1 MNKPV
6 NNTRYYEIFGVDK
19 NATQQEIRKSY
30 RKLAV
35 KLHPD
40 KGGDPA
46 KFQEMQNAYEVLSD
60 PKKREIYDK
69 YGEEGIKEGM
79 GNSNVDFDPFDFFG
93 GFPFGGGRSR
103 QNVKR
108 KCKAKLIQMHISLE
122 NAYNGGRKEVEY
134 DRRIICTKCKGTGS
148 SNPNAKTTC
157 SKCNGTGMRLVVQR
171 HGPMIMQTQTTCDEC
186 NGEGKIIKDK
196 CKECKGKM
204 VKNIKRKIGIDIDKG
219 VPDGHRYTMG
229 GEGDEYPEIETG
241 DLVVEIFLDKHKDF
255 IRKGADLVYKTEIS
269 LLEALTGVKIA
280 ITHLDGRRI
289 LIYTEPGEIIQP
301 EKLKTVSELGMPFFN
316 RPYKYGNLYL
326 DFQIIFPDK
335 LTNEQTAKIIEIL
348 NNEKINKIGK
358 LPKDIEKYTLED
370 YDASETNSSYKGGKK
385 EDWKGDISDDDNKKV
400 NCKNCNNQ

>member
-1 MNKPV
+1 MA
-6 NNTRYYEIFGVDK
+6 I
-19 NATQQEIRKSY
+19 
-30 RKLAV
+30 

-79 GNSNVDFDPFDFFG
+79 GNSSGVDFDPFDFFGG

-108 KCKAKLIQMHISLE
+108 KCKAKLVELRITLE
-122 NAYNGGRKEVEY
+122 NSYNGGRKEVEY
-134 DRRIICTKCKGTGS
+134 DRRVICTKCKGTGS
-148 SNPNAKTTC
+148 SNPDAKTTC
-157 SKCNGTGMRLVVQR
+157 SKCNGSGMRLVVQR

-204 VKNIKRKIGIDIDKG
+204 VKTIKRKIGIDIDKG

-229 GEGDEYPEIETG
+229 GEGDEYPDIETG
-241 DLVVEIFLDKHKDF
+241 DLVIEIFLEKHKDF
-255 IRKGADLVYKTEIS
+255 IRKGADLIYKCEIS

-289 LIYTEPGEIIQP
+289 LIYTNPGEIIQP
-301 EKLKTVSELGMPFFN
+301 EKLKTVTELGMPFFN
-316 RPYKYGNLYL
+316 SPYRFGNLYL
-326 DFQIIFPDK
+326 DFQIVFPDK
-335 LTNEQTAKIIEIL
+335 LSEEQNKKISEIL
-348 NNEKINKIGK
+348 SNDRINKVGN
-358 LPKDIEKYTLED
+358 LPKNIEKYTMED
-370 YDASETNSSYKGGKK
+370 YNASETNSSYKGGKK
-385 EDWKGDISDDDNKKV
+385 EDWRGDDDDDDEEGGGYHKTV
-400 NCKNCNNQ
+400 NCSNQ